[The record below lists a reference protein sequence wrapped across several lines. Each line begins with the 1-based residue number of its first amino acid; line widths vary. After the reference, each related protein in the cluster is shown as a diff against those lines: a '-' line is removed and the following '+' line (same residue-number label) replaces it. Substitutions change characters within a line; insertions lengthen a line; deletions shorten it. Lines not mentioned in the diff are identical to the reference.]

1 MHIKHNF
8 IINLYL
14 QLSTC
19 KYTTRSI
26 GGTISN
32 YVDLPTGNEAQL
44 TNAIA
49 SVGPISV
56 AIDATPLQS
65 YKSGILTGVKCS
77 SSSLNHGVLVTGY
90 GTDSKTGKAY
100 YIVKNSWG
108 PSWGE
113 NGYFRIARNENN
125 LCGIAT
131 APSYPIV

>member
-1 MHIKHNF
+1 M
-8 IINLYL
+8 
-14 QLSTC
+14 
-19 KYTTRSI
+19 
-26 GGTISN
+26 GATISN

-49 SVGPISV
+49 NIGPIAI

-65 YKSGILTGVKCS
+65 YKSGILSGVKCS

-108 PSWGE
+108 SNWGE

-131 APSYPIV
+131 AASYPVV